1 MKRFEV
7 YWDMYTDRRGASRQ
21 IPVMV
26 VSNDFTNNDPNSMC
40 VQTLRLT
47 VEERWRSPVHLFI
60 PRVAFDRGSQ
70 IGDCVALCD
79 TVSSTKKSD
88 LFGPVGT
95 LTNPEYQKKVESLI
109 KAHMGMEPMPPMP
122 EQEERPLR
130 PAGMYTGAYGSQTR
144 RTVYQ
149 QPQPPVT
156 PPCYAPRFGPQNS
169 YDLNDSITRT
179 VQPNDVPPVPA
190 DYRQPVRYSDHAE
203 GQS

>member
-60 PRVAFDRGSQ
+60 PRAAFSRESQ

-79 TVSSTKKSD
+79 TVSSTKKTD
-88 LFGPVGT
+88 LYGAIGA

-130 PAGMYTGAYGSQTR
+130 PAGMYTGAIGQQTR

-156 PPCYAPRFGPQNS
+156 PPGYVPRFGPQNG
-169 YDLNDSITRT
+169 YDPNDSITRT
-179 VQPNDVPPVPA
+179 FQPSDVPTVPT
-190 DYRQPVRYSDHAE
+190 DYLQPVRYSDHAE
-203 GQS
+203 GQP

>member
-1 MKRFEV
+1 MKRFEI

-60 PRVAFDRGSQ
+60 PRAAFSLNSE

-79 TVSSTKKSD
+79 TVSSTKKTD
-88 LFGPVGT
+88 LYGPIST
-95 LTNPEYQKKVESLI
+95 LTNPECQKKIESLI

-122 EQEERPLR
+122 EQEERPLG

-149 QPQPPVT
+149 KPQPPVT
-156 PPCYAPRFGPQNS
+156 PYGYVPRFGPQNG

-179 VQPNDVPPVPA
+179 YQPNDMPRMVPQTNEPVM
-190 DYRQPVRYSDHAE
+190 YSDHAE
-203 GQS
+203 GHQ